1 MLYKRLLV
9 QGTLEEPNGVSD
21 PQFAL
26 PGTINWMRALS
37 LLVGERNLGFPAA
50 LQVYSQEQ
58 QRQSTAQEENTV
70 FEQLSAGPR

>member
-9 QGTLEEPNGVSD
+9 QGAPEVPNGVPD
-21 PQFAL
+21 PQFAP

-50 LQVYSQEQ
+50 LQVYSQEHC
-58 QRQSTAQEENTV
+58 RRR
-70 FEQLSAGPR
+70 G